1 MARACQLSR
10 TLRLSVDSLLV
21 TSLHACRTGLHRP
34 CLGAQLGMLRRRR
47 RAFRRPAGLAAP
59 AACRPADIRRPAG
72 RMCAGE
78 SGVLVERIRLA
89 GYPPPQPAKTP
100 SPRVTCCSPCSNQL
114 QKLRRESL
122 HSWEQPSSRVSNN
135 RVYAS
140 TPASQGGVAPTK
152 NAVAA
157 WAGVRPEATAEYVA
171 LQPPESVPRGEHLE
185 ALLRPNLVPAKRGLR
200 ASAVAEVMS
209 QLASVRL

>member
-1 MARACQLSR
+1 MLAEQGFIARASGRNWACYAADVVLSDDLPDWQR
-10 TLRLSVDSLLV
+10 LLLADPQTSGGLLVACAPEKAVCWSRGSASRVTRRLSL
-21 TSLHACRTGLHRP
+21 
-34 CLGAQLGMLRRRR
+34 
-47 RAFRRPAGLAAP
+47 
-59 AACRPADIRRPAG
+59 
-72 RMCAGE
+72 
-78 SGVLVERIRLA
+78 
-89 GYPPPQPAKTP
+89 AKTP

-140 TPASQGGVAPTK
+140 TPASQGRVAPTK

-185 ALLRPNLVPAKRGLR
+185 ALLRPNLVPAKRGLS
-200 ASAVAEVMS
+200 ASAVAEAMS

>member
-1 MARACQLSR
+1 MLAEQGFIARASGRNWACYAADVVLSDDLPDWQR
-10 TLRLSVDSLLV
+10 LLLADPQTSGGLLVACAPEKAVCWSRGSASRVTRRLSL
-21 TSLHACRTGLHRP
+21 
-34 CLGAQLGMLRRRR
+34 
-47 RAFRRPAGLAAP
+47 
-59 AACRPADIRRPAG
+59 
-72 RMCAGE
+72 
-78 SGVLVERIRLA
+78 
-89 GYPPPQPAKTP
+89 AKTP

-185 ALLRPNLVPAKRGLR
+185 ALLRPNLVPAKRGLS
-200 ASAVAEVMS
+200 ASAVAEAMS

>member
-1 MARACQLSR
+1 MLAEQGFIARASGRNWACYAADVVLSDDLPDWQR
-10 TLRLSVDSLLV
+10 LLLADPQTSGGLLVACAPEKAVCWSRGSASRVTRRLSL
-21 TSLHACRTGLHRP
+21 
-34 CLGAQLGMLRRRR
+34 
-47 RAFRRPAGLAAP
+47 
-59 AACRPADIRRPAG
+59 
-72 RMCAGE
+72 
-78 SGVLVERIRLA
+78 
-89 GYPPPQPAKTP
+89 AKTP

-140 TPASQGGVAPTK
+140 TPASQGRVAPTK

-200 ASAVAEVMS
+200 ASAVAEAMS